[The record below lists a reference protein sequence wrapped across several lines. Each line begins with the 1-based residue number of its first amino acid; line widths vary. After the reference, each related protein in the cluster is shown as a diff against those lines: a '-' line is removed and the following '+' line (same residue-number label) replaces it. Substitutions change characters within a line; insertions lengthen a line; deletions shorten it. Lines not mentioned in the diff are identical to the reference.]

1 MKSVFLPRS
10 PNWAS
15 TTRGWCV
22 LTTADSSSDSMCLAL
37 GFPRCAF
44 NRHTEQVMGF
54 RFLSRPTAARR
65 PGDVGSCSRGADP
78 NIGWAC
84 YCMGG
89 FLLLVS
95 SRSLL
100 HVGVHSH
107 SCVCFFGLLAGDL
120 SDVACNAWACTAGLS
135 GPAQAASFA
144 SSSVSRRWRSRG
156 FPNCRKSGR
165 LGGLGQR
172 CVAGP
177 LKIN

>member
-1 MKSVFLPRS
+1 MADFPDATLWMASRKSVLLRVRLTGLLQP
-10 PNWAS
+10 A
-15 TTRGWCV
+15 GGAV

-65 PGDVGSCSRGADP
+65 PGDVGSCSRGDDP

-100 HVGVHSH
+100 HVGVRSH

-144 SSSVSRRWRSRG
+144 SSSVVATVVQ
-156 FPNCRKSGR
+156 
-165 LGGLGQR
+165 QR
-172 CVAGP
+172 VP
-177 LKIN
+177 EL